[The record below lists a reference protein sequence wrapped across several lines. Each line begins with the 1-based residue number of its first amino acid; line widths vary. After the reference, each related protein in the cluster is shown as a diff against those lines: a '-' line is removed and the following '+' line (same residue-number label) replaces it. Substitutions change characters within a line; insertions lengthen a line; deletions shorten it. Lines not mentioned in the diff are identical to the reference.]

1 MILSQPANCSP
12 VETHSV
18 ISHLNLFCEL
28 QWELSVLQSSRN
40 PDNGN
45 GWIIPLVNKIYIVW
59 TLVVDAQI
67 LFRAKQTVDVRA
79 EAAGESGSALPD
91 NLLHYRLYLEESLYL
106 SSFEDAFSQ
115 MASCLSLRDS

>member
-1 MILSQPANCSP
+1 M
-12 VETHSV
+12 
-18 ISHLNLFCEL
+18 ISHLNSFCEL

-45 GWIIPLVNKIYIVW
+45 GWIIPLVKKIYIVW

-91 NLLHYRLYLEESLYL
+91 NLLHYRLYLEESLHL

-115 MASCLSLRDS
+115 MASCLLFILARFLKSCRPLQL